1 MPHEMHILFIQKGKH
16 YPAMDFQ
23 IESAPASENWHVK
36 GCMLKI
42 NMPHR

>member
-1 MPHEMHILFIQKGKH
+1 
-16 YPAMDFQ
+16 MDIQ
-23 IESAPASENWHVK
+23 IESAAAAAAENWHVK